1 MKRNVLGYGIGVL
14 ALSVMLACNHEDVAS
29 GFPSAGQQAVLVAQK
44 SHIITRAGDEVTPFE
59 SGTKY
64 LLYAVNQENVEVL
77 NGEGTERDNHTIDYG
92 TVISYGSSP
101 ISFYGATYGSTT
113 EVPAFPS
120 DGGTTITET
129 VKDDGTLPDLMF
141 SNNLIDQTVSNG
153 YRLEMNFKHAMSK
166 LKFRIV
172 KQDETEDD
180 EKNLENATLTK
191 IQVQGTHGAGTLDI
205 VNGTW
210 TYAEDEEPLPD
221 RTYYANA
228 TGMEVTT
235 TSQEVPGE
243 LLVFPNAEDEL
254 VTISVT
260 LTGIGDNGGEKTVE
274 YPLKKINEQGA
285 ETGNGN
291 FQFEMNHEY
300 TLLITVLKDEVRTI
314 AIAPQ
319 VYDWVDEDRTDN
331 YLGQPVTFA
340 NLMWMDRNLGATS
353 ADCENDWENCRGYYY
368 QYARNI
374 PYILDMS
381 QYDLAIK
388 GSSKYEFLYT
398 YNQYGEKVYGG
409 LQAGSTKTLDDGSTI
424 AVRTRQNIAVNPGDE
439 GIYEFIYDNGS
450 GVWMYG
456 ETGTN
461 EDQFIN
467 DYWTQSLENHPC
479 PKGWRLPT
487 KEDFATFLPD
497 YTFTT
502 NPWYNGFHHP
512 APYSGEI
519 LKYQEEVIY
528 GTVNGERAFYLIKRQ
543 GRDDCYRIRILLKS
557 SIKDGIRDDT
567 KQYYEFAYFSGD
579 KTMSFEGINESNQE
593 ELNTRFDW
601 QTPSSIME
609 IPAVGF
615 IHPSSA
621 FKLDGDGINAILRT
635 SEYNETRS
643 GYNWV
648 FYLRND
654 YRFGLID
661 DSRKA
666 LGDQIRCVRDV
677 TAEK

>member
-44 SHIITRAGDEVTPFE
+44 SHIITRAGDEVTPFKLR
-59 SGTKY
+59 TKY

-235 TSQEVPGE
+235 TSQKVPGE

-291 FQFEMNHEY
+291 FQLEMNHEY

-319 VYDWVDEDRTDN
+319 VYDWIDENRDDN

-374 PYILDMS
+374 PYILDKEK
-381 QYDLAIK
+381 YDAAANQIPV
-388 GSSKYEFLYT
+388 YPFLYT
-398 YNQYGEKVYGG
+398 YNQNGEKVYGG
-409 LQAGSTKTLDDGSTI
+409 VAAGDNI
-424 AVRTRQNIAVNPGDE
+424 YNIPVRYPNIAINPGDKGLYLFIWDPTNN
-439 GIYEFIYDNGS
+439 GIWLYNENNNGEHSFID
-450 GVWMYG
+450 
-456 ETGTN
+456 E
-461 EDQFIN
+461 
-467 DYWTQSLENHPC
+467 YWTSDNNNHPC

-487 KEDFATFLPD
+487 RADFASFLPERRFPIG
-497 YTFTT
+497 T
-502 NPWYNGFHHP
+502 WYNGYQYYFNYQ
-512 APYSGEI
+512 ANTLG
-519 LKYQEEVIY
+519 YQEDEVH
-528 GTVNGERAFYLIKRQ
+528 GTINGERAIYIIKRR
-543 GRDDCYRIRILLKS
+543 GRPDCYRIRILLKES
-557 SIKDGIRDDT
+557 NTPGKS
-567 KQYYEFAYFSGD
+567 YYEFAYFPGD
-579 KTMSFEGINESNQE
+579 ATMKFDGLTTEAAFVESMNNG
-593 ELNTRFDW
+593 LFDW
-601 QTPSSIME
+601 NSPSAIMQ
-609 IPAVGF
+609 IPACGF
-615 IHPSSA
+615 IHTIGGN
-621 FKLDGDGINAILRT
+621 KLDGDGVSTVLR
-635 SEYNETRS
+635 SSDWVRA

-648 FYLRND
+648 CYLRSD
-654 YRFGLID
+654 QSFGLFD
-661 DSRKA
+661 GSRKA

-677 TAEK
+677 TAK

>member
-1 MKRNVLGYGIGVL
+1 MILKQLKYGAGIL
-14 ALSVMLACNHEDVAS
+14 ALLGITACTHEDAISVT
-29 GFPSAGQQAVLVAQK
+29 PSEEQETILSARK
-44 SHIITRAGDEVTPFE
+44 SHIITRAGDEVTQFE
-59 SGTKY
+59 VGTKY
-64 LLYAVNQENVEVL
+64 LLYANRGNEWPLYNT
-77 NGEGTERDNHTIDYG
+77 EGTEQANHTIGYGSPLVYDDTPISIYGVTYG
-92 TVISYGSSP
+92 TADSPSQAPKNTPLDNPMIKEEVI
-101 ISFYGATYGSTT
+101 
-113 EVPAFPS
+113 
-120 DGGTTITET
+120 DN
-129 VKDDGTLPDLMF
+129 TLCDLMF

-235 TSQEVPGE
+235 TSQEVPGK

-319 VYDWVDEDRTDN
+319 VYDWIDKNRDGN

-353 ADCENDWENCRGYYY
+353 ADCENDWEACRGYYY

-374 PYILDMS
+374 PYILDKEK
-381 QYDLAIK
+381 YDAAANQIPV
-388 GSSKYEFLYT
+388 YPFLYT
-398 YNQYGEKVYGG
+398 YNQNGEKVYGG
-409 LQAGSTKTLDDGSTI
+409 VAAGDNI
-424 AVRTRQNIAVNPGDE
+424 NNIPVRYPNIAINPGDKGLYLFIWDPTNN
-439 GIYEFIYDNGS
+439 GIWLYNENNNGEHSFID
-450 GVWMYG
+450 
-456 ETGTN
+456 E
-461 EDQFIN
+461 
-467 DYWTQSLENHPC
+467 YWTSDNNNHPC

-487 KEDFATFLPD
+487 RADFASFLPERRFPIG
-497 YTFTT
+497 T
-502 NPWYNGFHHP
+502 WYNGYQYYFNYR
-512 APYSGEI
+512 ANTLG
-519 LKYQEEVIY
+519 YQEDEVH
-528 GTVNGERAFYLIKRQ
+528 GTINRERAIYIIKRK
-543 GRDDCYRIRILLKS
+543 GRPDCYRIRILLKES
-557 SIKDGIRDDT
+557 NTPGKS
-567 KQYYEFAYFSGD
+567 YYEFAYFPGD
-579 KTMSFEGINESNQE
+579 ATMTFDGLTTEAAFVESMKNG
-593 ELNTRFDW
+593 LFDW
-601 QTPSSIME
+601 NSPSAIMQ
-609 IPAVGF
+609 IPACGF
-615 IHPSSA
+615 IHTIGGN
-621 FKLDGDGINAILRT
+621 KLDGDGVSTVLR
-635 SEYNETRS
+635 SSDWVRV

-648 FYLRND
+648 CYLRSD
-654 YRFGLID
+654 QSFGLFD
-661 DSRKA
+661 GSRKA